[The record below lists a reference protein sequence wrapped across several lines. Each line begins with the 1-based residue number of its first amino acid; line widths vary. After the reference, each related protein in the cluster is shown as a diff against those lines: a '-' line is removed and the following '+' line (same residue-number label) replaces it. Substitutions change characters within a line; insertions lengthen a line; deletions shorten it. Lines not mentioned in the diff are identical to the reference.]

1 MSEQPLISLFN
12 CDDGSWEKY
21 AKTSEFLEF
30 ISPMEGQELTT
41 GNTKVF
47 AKDLPFYNGVRILQ
61 TATMLYE
68 DEPTYY
74 FFLEYNG
81 DYVLLRG
88 LSDAIHEVNDTGAI
102 NLDEENVLDYLKFF
116 CLFTKNDEGECYYII
131 EGPQSEFLQELSGY
145 DKSRHLRKFE
155 GTEVSEFDKLGRC
168 LIKTRVLNEGYVYD
182 ATFEVT
188 KTGNV
193 EMKDD
198 DMVGSV

>member
-1 MSEQPLISLFN
+1 MSDQPLISLFN

-21 AKTSEFLEF
+21 AKTAEFLEF
-30 ISPMEGQELTT
+30 ISPMEGQELST

-88 LSDAIHEVNDTGAI
+88 LSDAIHAHLFHCLFD
-102 NLDEENVLDYLKFF
+102 LKF
-116 CLFTKNDEGECYYII
+116 II
-131 EGPQSEFLQELSGY
+131 
-145 DKSRHLRKFE
+145 
-155 GTEVSEFDKLGRC
+155 
-168 LIKTRVLNEGYVYD
+168 
-182 ATFEVT
+182 
-188 KTGNV
+188 
-193 EMKDD
+193 
-198 DMVGSV
+198 